1 MAADAVVAAAENAAA
16 VAVDAAV
23 GGAVAENA
31 AVGPDRNAVVVAVDR
46 VDFGDYSA
54 ENVIAAAAEHFWAAE
69 KKMDEETT
77 AMPDAVVPDAVV
89 LAAVVLA
96 AVVLAA
102 VVPDDVVPDAAVL
115 DAA

>member
-1 MAADAVVAAAENAAA
+1 MAADAAVVAAAENVA
-16 VAVDAAV
+16 VAVAV
-23 GGAVAENA
+23 VDDFVVENA

-46 VDFGDYSA
+46 VDFVDYSA

-96 AVVLAA
+96 AVV
-102 VVPDDVVPDAAVL
+102 PDDVVPDAAVL